1 MTVSILDF
9 LTRIARDLNE
19 TNNDF
24 IIPTSSWSR
33 TEMLGYL
40 NYAESNFLQDTGI
53 WQTDVSIVAAAGASI
68 LFDRPVNTM
77 DINRMGFNGRHLHRQ
92 AVVNFELEDRNWR
105 LHAVGMPDYY
115 HEDLLPNSK
124 FELNKIPAA
133 GGTIRIFADYLPDPY
148 ATVYEDINLKDCWEQ
163 YLRWKV
169 LSLALAKDCEDQDLG
184 RSNYANQ
191 RYTVGVMLARRL
203 IKGVAATGLRG

>member
-1 MTVSILDF
+1 MTISVLDL
-9 LTRIARDLNE
+9 LTRVSLDLNE
-19 TNNDF
+19 TNNEF
-24 IIPTSSWSR
+24 LSGAWTRS
-33 TEMLGYL
+33 EMLGYL
-40 NYAESNFLQDTGI
+40 NYAESNFLQSTGI

-68 LFDRPVNTM
+68 LFDRPLNTM

-92 AVVNFELEDRNWR
+92 AVINFELEDRDWR
-105 LHAVGMPDYY
+105 SHAVGMPEYY

-148 ATVYEDINLKDCWEQ
+148 LTVDENLHVKDSWEQ

-191 RYTVGVMLARRL
+191 RYAVGVMLARRL
-203 IKGVAATGLRG
+203 LKGVAETGLRG

>member
-1 MTVSILDF
+1 MTINILDF

-19 TNNDF
+19 TDNDF
-24 IIPTSSWSR
+24 LSGAWTR

-53 WQTDVSIVAAAGASI
+53 WQTDVSIVAAPGATI
-68 LFDRPVNTM
+68 LFDRPPNTM
-77 DINRMGFNGRHLHRQ
+77 DINRMGFNGKSLHRQ
-92 AVVNFELEDRNWR
+92 TAVNFELEDRDWR
-105 LHAVGMPDYY
+105 SHAVGKPDYY

-133 GGTIRIFADYLPDPY
+133 GGTVRIFADYLPDPY
-148 ATVYEDINLKDCWEQ
+148 ATVYEDLHLKDTWEP

-169 LSLALAKDCEDQDLG
+169 IELALRKDSEDQDLG
-184 RSNYANQ
+184 RANYARQ
-191 RYTVGVMLARRL
+191 RYMVGVNLARRL
-203 IKGVAATGLRG
+203 MKGTLATGIGG